1 MNNFEGPRSA
11 RELKKG
17 LLHVLV
23 VDDDKDA
30 RQMIVDALS
39 LMPLRLSESSNGA
52 QAVTLCTG
60 ELPDLI
66 IMDVMMPEMDGLEA
80 CSRIRALP
88 GAEHIGILMLT
99 AREGTESIVSG
110 LSSGANDY
118 LRKPF
123 HYQELLA
130 RVRAQLRMRNLYR
143 ELEEKNATLLELQAK
158 VVQQE
163 RQLLATELGGTVA
176 HELGQPLSAILLQI
190 HLLKSGLSASGPQ
203 RTSLEAIESDAKRI
217 QAIVEKMKN
226 VDANKTQ
233 EYRNGAEKIL
243 DTKN

>member
-1 MNNFEGPRSA
+1 MA
-11 RELKKG
+11 KKAQEQQDG
-17 LLHVLV
+17 GDPALLRVLV
-23 VDDDKDA
+23 VDDDSDA
-30 RQMIVDALS
+30 RQMVVDAIS
-39 LMPLRLSESSNGA
+39 LMPLHIEEAKSGSEA
-52 QAVTLCTG
+52 LAICTNS
-60 ELPDLI
+60 LPDLVLL
-66 IMDVMMPEMDGLEA
+66 DVMMPEMDGLEA
-80 CSRIRALP
+80 CSRIRSLP

-143 ELEEKNATLLELQAK
+143 ELEGKNRELQELQSK

-176 HELGQPLSAILLQI
+176 HELGQPLAAILLQT
-190 HLLKSGLSASGPQ
+190 HLLKNVLGEGSKERA
-203 RTSLEAIESDAKRI
+203 SLEAIEADAKRI
-217 QAIVEKMKN
+217 QGIIEKMKQ
-226 VDANKTQ
+226 VDGNQTRS
-233 EYRNGAEKIL
+233 YRAGERIL
-243 DTKN
+243 ETGGD